1 LNLIRVMPAKGQ
13 DMQTSRF
20 LAQLIGPVLLVIGIG
35 MLANRAGY
43 RAMAQEFLKSRALIY
58 IAGLLALVPGLALV
72 LTHNVWAADW
82 RLIVTLLGW
91 LAVIGGVFRIVFPQ
105 EVTRIGARMIARD
118 DTLVVG
124 GVVMLA
130 LGIVLSFYGYR

>member
-91 LAVIGGVFRIVFPQ
+91 LAVIGGLFRIVFPQ

-130 LGIVLSFYGYR
+130 LGVVLSFYGYR

>member
-91 LAVIGGVFRIVFPQ
+91 LAVIGGIFRIVFPQ